1 MLEKA
6 KKVINSSIS
15 DGPNVI
21 PFQATLNLII
31 CDRRNEKRC
40 ESFSLD
46 QKLKERGKKVFF
58 NLIHSSTDRV
68 PVEKRLIV

>member
-15 DGPNVI
+15 DGTNVT

-40 ESFSLD
+40 GSFSLD
-46 QKLKERGKKVFF
+46 QKLQKGEKKVFF

-68 PVEKRLIV
+68 PVEKKLVV

>member
-1 MLEKA
+1 MLEQT

-15 DGPNVI
+15 DGTNVI

-40 ESFSLD
+40 ESFSLN
-46 QKLKERGKKVFF
+46 QKLKERGKKIFF
-58 NLIHSSTDRV
+58 NLTHSSSDSV
-68 PVEKRLIV
+68 PVEKKLIV